1 MYQRNLYKQM
11 VGNYIYTNKNG
22 GGKMKKKNRPPFWFE
37 ETFDRIRRM
46 EEDLHRLMQDIWK
59 SAFNTFT
66 GFEFPRLEKEI
77 NFGNIP
83 TDLAETKDE
92 IIIRA
97 DLPGF
102 SKEEIK
108 VKATEDSVII
118 EAEKKEERKESAENY
133 VMQERRYGAVRRVIP
148 LPVQVIPEE
157 AKAKFKDGVL
167 EIRLKKAYAEE
178 EKEKEIE
185 IE

>member
-1 MYQRNLYKQM
+1 M
-11 VGNYIYTNKNG
+11 G
-22 GGKMKKKNRPPFWFE
+22 GDKMRKRNRPPFWFE

-46 EEDLHRLMQDIWK
+46 EEDLHRLMQDVWK
-59 SAFNTFT
+59 SAFSTFT
-66 GFEFPRLEKEI
+66 GFEFPRFEREG
-77 NFGNIP
+77 FGSIP
-83 TDLAETKDE
+83 VDVAETKDE

-118 EAEKKEERKESAENY
+118 EAEKREERKESAENY

-157 AKAKFKDGVL
+157 AKARFKDGVL
-167 EIRLKKAYAEE
+167 EIRLKKAHVEE